1 MLYGAAGGLFGDFQ
15 GAGGGGD
22 FGLFRGVVVVLVF
35 YVFWERGVGGGAVVD
50 SERSCGGVVFV
61 VIVSSL

>member
-1 MLYGAAGGLFGDFQ
+1 M
-15 GAGGGGD
+15 
-22 FGLFRGVVVVLVF
+22 VLVF